1 MDSHVP
7 GPAGGQR
14 RGGRFDAV
22 FSVAAPPPASYVAA
36 MTNTVKTR
44 LPPVAE
50 MEAAFRERDAS
61 YDGVFYAAVKTTGIF
76 CRPTC
81 PARKPLA
88 RNVAFFGSV
97 KEAMFAGFR
106 PCKRRRPLEVPGAHP
121 AWVADL
127 IARLEREPEQR
138 IRDRDLRAAGVTP
151 DRARRYFQQRYGMTF
166 HAFAR
171 GFRLRRAFEQLR
183 RGADLD
189 EVAMSHGFESHS
201 GFREAFGRLLGQA
214 PGRSRSADCVTVS
227 WLESPLGPL
236 VAGATDDGV
245 CLLEFSDRRM
255 LEAQL
260 EGVRQRLGPVLPGT
274 HPLLDQLRSELA
286 EYFAGRRREF
296 SVPLVYPGT
305 PFQVKVWDALRQI
318 PYGET
323 RSYETLA
330 WSVAAPRAQRAV
342 GHANGL
348 NRVAIVIPC
357 HRVVNKDGKLGGYGG
372 GLWRKQ
378 LLLDL
383 ERGEQTTLALAPG
396 EARAAR

>member
-1 MDSHVP
+1 
-7 GPAGGQR
+7 
-14 RGGRFDAV
+14 
-22 FSVAAPPPASYVAA
+22 
-36 MTNTVKTR
+36 
-44 LPPVAE
+44 
-50 MEAAFRERDAS
+50 MEAAFRGRDPS
-61 YDGVFYAAVKTTGIF
+61 YDGLFYVAVRTTGVF

-81 PARKPLA
+81 AARKPLA
-88 RNVAFFGSV
+88 RNVTYYGSV
-97 KEAMFAGFR
+97 REAMFAGYR
-106 PCKRRRPLEVPGAHP
+106 PCRRCRPLEVSGRHP
-121 AWVADL
+121 AWAAGL
-127 IARLEREPEQR
+127 IARLERAPHER
-138 IRDRDLRAAGVTP
+138 IRDRDLVAAGVSP
-151 DRARRYFQQRYGMTF
+151 ERARRYFRQRYGMTF

-171 GFRLRRAFEQLR
+171 GYRLRRAFEALR

-201 GFREAFGRLLGQA
+201 GFREAFGRLFGQA

-236 VAGATDDGV
+236 VVGATAGGL

-260 EGVRQRLGPVLPGT
+260 ESVRQRLGPVLPGAD
-274 HPLLDQLRSELA
+274 PLFEQLRSELA
-286 EYFAGRRREF
+286 EYFAGARREF
-296 SVPLVYPGT
+296 TVPLVYPGT

-330 WSVAAPRAQRAV
+330 WSVGAPGAQRAV
-342 GHANGL
+342 GHANGQ
-348 NRVAIVIPC
+348 NRLAILIPC

-372 GLWRKQ
+372 GLWRKR

-383 ERGEQTTLALAPG
+383 ERGEQTTLAL
-396 EARAAR
+396 EAASTGSVR

>member
-1 MDSHVP
+1 MIDR
-7 GPAGGQR
+7 A
-14 RGGRFDAV
+14 
-22 FSVAAPPPASYVAA
+22 
-36 MTNTVKTR
+36 TNT

-50 MEAAFRERDAS
+50 MEAAYQRRDES
-61 YDGVFYAAVKTTGIF
+61 YDGVFHVGVRTTGIF
-76 CRPTC
+76 CRPSC

-88 RNVAFFGSV
+88 RNVEYFRTV

-106 PCKRRRPLEVPGAHP
+106 PCKRCRPLEVPGAHP
-121 AWVADL
+121 EWVAGLLD
-127 IARLEREPEQR
+127 RLEREPDRR
-138 IRDRDLRAAGVTP
+138 IRDSDLRAAGVEP
-151 DRARRYFQQRYGMTF
+151 EKARRYFQQRYGMTF

-171 GFRLRRAFEQLR
+171 GYRLRRAFEQLR
-183 RGADLD
+183 RGVKLD

-201 GFREAFGRLLGQA
+201 GFRDAFERLVGQP
-214 PGRSRSADCVTVS
+214 PGRGRSSECVTVC
-227 WLESPLGPL
+227 WIESPVGPL
-236 VAGATDDGV
+236 VAGATDRGV

-260 EGVRQRLGPVLPGT
+260 ASVRQRIGAVLPGT
-274 HPLLDQLRSELA
+274 HPLLEQLRGEIA
-286 EYFAGRRREF
+286 EYFAGTRRAF

-305 PFQVKVWDALRQI
+305 PFQVRVWDALRHI

-323 RSYETLA
+323 YSYEKLA
-330 WSVAAPRAQRAV
+330 WAVGAPGAQRAV

-348 NRVAIVIPC
+348 NRIAIVIPC

-383 ERGEQTTLALAPG
+383 ERGQQGALELFPQAVV
-396 EARAAR
+396 AAR

>member
-1 MDSHVP
+1 
-7 GPAGGQR
+7 
-14 RGGRFDAV
+14 
-22 FSVAAPPPASYVAA
+22 
-36 MTNTVKTR
+36 
-44 LPPVAE
+44 
-50 MEAAFRERDAS
+50 MEVAFRQRDAS
-61 YDGVFYAAVKTTGIF
+61 YDGVFYAAVKTTGVF

-88 RNVAFFGSV
+88 RNVQFFGSV
-97 KEAMFAGFR
+97 SDALFAGFR
-106 PCKRRRPLEVPGAHP
+106 PCKRCRPLEVPGAHP
-121 AWVADL
+121 VWAAEL
-127 IARLEREPEQR
+127 IAQLEREPERR

-201 GFREAFGRLLGQA
+201 GFREAFGRLVGST
-214 PGRSRSADCVTVS
+214 PGRSRSADCVTVG

-236 VAGATDDGV
+236 VAGATDQGV

-260 EGVRQRLGPVLPGT
+260 ESVRQRLGPVLPGT

-286 EYFAGRRREF
+286 EYFGGTRRDF
-296 SVPLVYPGT
+296 TVPLVYPGT

-330 WSVAAPRAQRAV
+330 WSVGAPGAQRAV

-357 HRVVNKDGKLGGYGG
+357 HRVVSKDGKLGGYGG

-383 ERGEQTTLALAPG
+383 ERGEQTALALFP
-396 EARAAR
+396 AAASASVR